1 MATIRKG
8 APDGFEVTIPI
19 FLSLAF
25 GWQIHLTMMRWKRRN
40 GETMARRF
48 TTWTLTSGS
57 LVGRWTLAGRSSSAF
72 MEPVGGEIQSSW
84 KSRHPLLVGMLGNS
98 WRSITF
104 KKGKVVQEE
113 VDNWRLREGNVSRSW
128 WCGITEFDLIDAGA
142 LEASVAAKKGQD
154 EVNLKDEP
162 EAELEGWKQADDSE
176 WAKIVANG
184 AVKVLSLDR

>member
-72 MEPVGGEIQSSW
+72 MEPVGGENSILLEVKTSLASW
-84 KSRHPLLVGMLGNS
+84 HA
-98 WRSITF
+98 
-104 KKGKVVQEE
+104 GKLMAKHHLQE
-113 VDNWRLREGNVSRSW
+113 
-128 WCGITEFDLIDAGA
+128 
-142 LEASVAAKKGQD
+142 GQGG
-154 EVNLKDEP
+154 P
-162 EAELEGWKQADDSE
+162 GGS
-176 WAKIVANG
+176 G
-184 AVKVLSLDR
+184 